1 MREVPRYLRVRLA
14 EVTPGDA
21 HPDADLLSAFA
32 ERSLAQDER
41 RTVMAHLGAC
51 ADCRHV
57 LMLSLPDLS
66 PETTGSRHLRRH
78 FPLMRWGFVAAAMS
92 AVALAALLLLPGR
105 QQSPVYLARSAS
117 VAVAPAAERP
127 PSDAENHTLAESRV
141 KPEKQSGFGAASAM
155 TRLQL
160 SAGEAKAKKDRAQD
174 ERGEAALPARGV
186 RQSNAPVVAE
196 LTAPAAPAPST
207 VGGMAAATARMD
219 VAAKTAMPAQW
230 TVRDGA
236 LLRSQDGG
244 ATWQPAAVSPGAKL
258 LAVAAVASELWAAAP
273 GRLLYH
279 SSDAGGHWEALLPGF
294 ADAASPAGEVVRLD
308 FTDAQHGRA
317 SLSQGETWL
326 TANGGRS
333 WQKQ

>member
-1 MREVPRYLRVRLA
+1 MREVPKYLRVRLA
-14 EVTPGDA
+14 DATPGDT

-32 ERSLAQDER
+32 EQSLPPGER
-41 RTVMAHLGAC
+41 RAVMAHLGAC
-51 ADCRHV
+51 AECRHV

-66 PETTGSRHLRRH
+66 LETSGRWRLRRQ
-78 FPLMRWGFVAAAMS
+78 FPLMRWGVVATALS

-117 VAVAPAAERP
+117 VAVAPAGERP
-127 PSDAENHTLAESRV
+127 PSDAENPALAESRV
-141 KPEKQSGFGAASAM
+141 KPEKRSGFGAASAM
-155 TRLQL
+155 TRLRL

-174 ERGEAALPARGV
+174 ERGEPALLARSVPQG
-186 RQSNAPVVAE
+186 NAPAAAE
-196 LTAPAAPAPST
+196 MFAPAAPAPGN
-207 VGGMAAATARMD
+207 VAGMAAATARMD
-219 VAAKTAMPAQW
+219 VAAKTPMQLQW

-236 LLRSQDGG
+236 LVRSQDGG

-273 GRLLYH
+273 GRILYH
-279 SSDAGGHWEALLPGF
+279 SSDAGGHWEALLPEF
-294 ADAASPAGEVVRLD
+294 AGASPAGEIVRLD